1 MSRQTPRIT
10 KERQRVSRACDACK
24 KKKIRC
30 SGTQP
35 CVRCVEWSLECLYN
49 AEYNRGKPRSKTWK
63 GDTLGRGGGSV
74 TGFNSSNSS
83 SSTSAVDGTRSI
95 GGSSMDSSSIGSSST
110 AATTIISAARVK
122 THHHHSPLQMADT
135 MMPSSSAGVTTAAAS
150 NSITNPHSQ
159 ISTPAANHGRTSTPH
174 LHPSSLRPES
184 YSSRNSPEPFHT
196 DRQGQYVGSSSGVS
210 FLLRV
215 QKRLH
220 LINSPASNSAIFPS
234 GDGLPSSHDAAS
246 FILPPKQDAV
256 ELLEVYFNYAMP
268 TYRFLHRPTVE
279 AWLDEFYENF
289 EEGGCER
296 EKTAILLLI
305 WAQAKKYSVLTKSQ
319 KSSDGGARYFHAAE
333 RHLSADTGPIRLT
346 NVQAR
351 LCQCFYLLACSR
363 LNHCRSLFGTIAHLI
378 HALGLHRKPRK
389 ALISATTP
397 IDHIEQE
404 CRKRVFWCAY
414 NMDKYLSA
422 VLGRPSI
429 FHDDDVDQE
438 LPSEVNDEDLQRDGI
453 AGLSGR
459 SQCIMT
465 APVLHAKLGRILSG
479 LLKELYS
486 IHRTPMARRVT
497 IATHYTTQLQ
507 AWRASLPAFLDPD
520 KVEPS
525 LLIPILQRQSRMLSL
540 AYAHTVILINRPFLL
555 SSFASLKWR
564 KGHEAGEYEG
574 NVRQCLDAA
583 MIIAKIVDDY
593 SAGQQV
599 FSAFWFTQYVAFCA
613 VVILYVYTIQRKLD
627 SPLVWEKYFEAAE
640 KCQEQLMT
648 AAKDNSLAQRYRIV
662 LEELKLEAT
671 EQTRGQRQQQA
682 VDTFGMMGGY
692 EGAVWTEEIEE
703 TSPNSMMADLTSWE
717 EFDYLVMDCMG
728 SSGAATFAE
737 GVGFQDAAALGIA
750 LL

>member
-35 CVRCVEWSLECLYN
+35 CVRCVEWSIECLYN
-49 AEYNRGKPRSKTWK
+49 AEYNRGKPRSR
-63 GDTLGRGGGSV
+63 GDTLGRKEGSV
-74 TGFNSSNSS
+74 VGLDSSNSS
-83 SSTSAVDGTRSI
+83 SSTGTIDGPRSI
-95 GGSSMDSSSIGSSST
+95 GGSSMDSSSI
-110 AATTIISAARVK
+110 AAIISAARVK
-122 THHHHSPLQMADT
+122 THHHHGPILQMADT
-135 MMPSSSAGVTTAAAS
+135 MMPSSSSAEDTTATAS
-150 NSITNPHSQ
+150 NSITNPHLQ
-159 ISTPAANHGRTSTPH
+159 ISTPAANHGRTSASTPH

-184 YSSRNSPEPFHT
+184 YSPRNSPDPFHT
-196 DRQGQYVGSSSGVS
+196 DRQDQYVGSSSGVS

-234 GDGLPSSHDAAS
+234 SEGLPSSYDVAS
-246 FILPPKQDAV
+246 FILPPKKDAV
-256 ELLEVYFNYAMP
+256 ELLEVYFSYAMP

-279 AWLDEFYENF
+279 GWLDEFYENF
-289 EEGGCER
+289 EEGSCER
-296 EKTAILLLI
+296 DKTAILLLI

-333 RHLSADTGPIRLT
+333 RYLSADTGPIRLT

-389 ALISATTP
+389 PLASTTTP

-438 LPSEVNDEDLQRDGI
+438 LPSEVNDEDLQRDGT
-453 AGLSGR
+453 AGLGGR

-486 IHRTPMARRVT
+486 IHRTPMPRRVT
-497 IATHYTTQLQ
+497 IATHYTTLLQ

-540 AYAHTVILINRPFLL
+540 AYAHSVILINRPFLL

-564 KGHEAGEYEG
+564 KGHEAGEYEE

-583 MIIAKIVDDY
+583 MIISGIVDDY

-627 SPLVWEKYFEAAE
+627 SPIVWGKYFEAAE
-640 KCQEQLMT
+640 KCQKQLMT

-671 EQTRGQRQQQA
+671 EQTRGKRQQQA
-682 VDTFGMMGGY
+682 VDTFEMMDGY
-692 EGAVWTEEIEE
+692 EGEVWTEEIEE

-737 GVGFQDAAALGIA
+737 GMGFQDAAALGIA
-750 LL
+750 FL